1 MSWELFKR
9 NILKYSN
16 NPEAITDI
24 NQVAKFYAREY
35 DMAIK
40 RGYDSVN
47 FVTMQRGNVIIM
59 EKLFKLALKSGGLA
73 TSPYNLVGNMGKGVI
88 AYWTGGIMNQLPIPI
103 MPAPGSISNVSVV
116 SNTVINPGVWLSKL
130 PTTLK
135 PTNQT
140 ELIIDE
146 FIKYAIKHLTTV
158 SGIINTISL
167 YPPAS
172 ISGPGIIPWTGYF
185 VPPSIP
191 TPKLPDTTTEID
203 TSEMVM
209 TPDDQNASEQHSLQ
223 GYNINESNA
232 VGFSHYDSS
241 GDINPNA
248 SKYGSLREDAENT
261 YVSILDSNLPIDG
274 IEEIPNYD
282 SRMKIPPELVLAMRR
297 YGICKTPIERAH
309 FLSQVA
315 HESMNFFYKEEIASG
330 KDYEGRTTLG
340 NIYPGD
346 GIKYKG
352 RGYIQLTGRFN
363 YTKFGPMIG
372 ADLVNN
378 PLLVSQKYYADVSCL
393 FWKVNNIGSLATS
406 SSIVNIKMVTRR
418 INGGY
423 NGIDDRTAKFKKYW
437 IELQRNPNLW
447 I

>member
-140 ELIIDE
+140 ELIIVNEE
-146 FIKYAIKHLTTV
+146 FTFKKLC
-158 SGIINTISL
+158 NTI
-167 YPPAS
+167 
-172 ISGPGIIPWTGYF
+172 IEIKFMFNNYF
-185 VPPSIP
+185 CCI
-191 TPKLPDTTTEID
+191 T
-203 TSEMVM
+203 
-209 TPDDQNASEQHSLQ
+209 N
-223 GYNINESNA
+223 
-232 VGFSHYDSS
+232 
-241 GDINPNA
+241 
-248 SKYGSLREDAENT
+248 LR
-261 YVSILDSNLPIDG
+261 YLI
-274 IEEIPNYD
+274 
-282 SRMKIPPELVLAMRR
+282 
-297 YGICKTPIERAH
+297 
-309 FLSQVA
+309 
-315 HESMNFFYKEEIASG
+315 FFY
-330 KDYEGRTTLG
+330 TTIIITFSYNL
-340 NIYPGD
+340 
-346 GIKYKG
+346 IK
-352 RGYIQLTGRFN
+352 
-363 YTKFGPMIG
+363 
-372 ADLVNN
+372 
-378 PLLVSQKYYADVSCL
+378 
-393 FWKVNNIGSLATS
+393 
-406 SSIVNIKMVTRR
+406 
-418 INGGY
+418 
-423 NGIDDRTAKFKKYW
+423 
-437 IELQRNPNLW
+437 
-447 I
+447 